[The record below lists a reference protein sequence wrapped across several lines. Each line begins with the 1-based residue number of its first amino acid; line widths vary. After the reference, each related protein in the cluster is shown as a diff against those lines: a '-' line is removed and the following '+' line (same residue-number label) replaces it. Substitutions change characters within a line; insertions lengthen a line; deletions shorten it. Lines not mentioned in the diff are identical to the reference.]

1 MPRRTRIRD
10 QRQPKKNI
18 QRRWI
23 YIGLITLAAII
34 IAGLLIYPNLNK
46 QNPDTTSVAPALN
59 FTPVPNANGL
69 SMGKADAP
77 VKVEEYSDFQCPYC
91 KQFFTD
97 IEPIVIPK
105 YVATGKV
112 LFTYNP
118 FSFIGPESKLAAEA
132 AFCAADQ
139 NKFWEMH
146 YQIFNAQGTEN
157 SGIFTKT
164 SLNRLGSA
172 IGLDLPK
179 FRDCLDTG
187 KYTQKVEDANTT
199 AMGLKVEST
208 PSFFVNG
215 KGPLMM
221 NQVVAEIDKAL
232 AGQ

>member
-1 MPRRTRIRD
+1 MPRRAHIRD
-10 QRQPKKNI
+10 QRQPNKNT

-23 YIGLITLAAII
+23 YIGLIALAAIVVVVLVI
-34 IAGLLIYPNLNK
+34 LQNANATPTATIA
-46 QNPDTTSVAPALN
+46 

-91 KQFFTD
+91 KQYFTD

-105 YVATGKV
+105 YIATGKV
-112 LFTYNP
+112 FFTYNP

-139 NKFWEMH
+139 NKFWQMH
-146 YQIFNAQGTEN
+146 YQIFTAQGVEN
-157 SGIFTKT
+157 SGIYTKT
-164 SLNRLGSA
+164 KLNQLGSE

-179 FRDCLDTG
+179 FRDCLDNG
-187 KYTQKVEDANTT
+187 KYTQRVEDANTA
-199 AMGLKVEST
+199 AMGKKVEST

-221 NQVVAEIDKAL
+221 NQVIAEIDKAL

>member
-1 MPRRTRIRD
+1 MARRTHVRD
-10 QRQPKKNI
+10 QRQPNKRLN
-18 QRRWI
+18 RRWI
-23 YIGLITLAAII
+23 SIGLITLGALVIV
-34 IAGLLIYPNLNK
+34 GLLIYLNLNN
-46 QNPDTTSVAPALN
+46 QPAAVTVQ
-59 FTPVPNANGL
+59 FTPAPNANGL

-91 KQFFTD
+91 KQYFTD
-97 IEPIVIPK
+97 IEPGVIQK

-112 LFTYNP
+112 FFTYNP

-164 SLNRLGSA
+164 SLNRLASQV
-172 IGLDLPK
+172 GLDLPK
-179 FRDCLDTG
+179 LRDCLDTG
-187 KYTQKVEDANTT
+187 KYTQKVEDENQA
-199 AMGLKVEST
+199 AMNRKVEST

-215 KGPLMM
+215 KGPIMM
-221 NQVVAEIDKAL
+221 TDVVAEIDKAL

>member
-1 MPRRTRIRD
+1 MARRTHVKD
-10 QRQPKKNI
+10 QRQPKQNPN
-18 QRRWI
+18 RRWI
-23 YIGLITLAAII
+23 LIGLITLAALI
-34 IAGLLIYPNLNK
+34 IAGLLILPNLIN
-46 QNPDTTSVAPALN
+46 QPAAVTVQ

-77 VKVEEYSDFQCPYC
+77 VKLEEYSDFQCPYC
-91 KQFFTD
+91 KQYFTD
-97 IEPIVIPK
+97 IEPTVIEK
-105 YVATGKV
+105 YVSTGKV

-146 YQIFNAQGTEN
+146 YQIFNAQGAEN

-164 SLNRLGSA
+164 SLNRLASQV
-172 IGLDLPK
+172 GLDMPK
-179 FRDCLDTG
+179 LRDCLDSGT
-187 KYTQKVEDANTT
+187 YTQRVEDANQT
-199 AMGLKVEST
+199 AMGRKVEST

-215 KGPLMM
+215 KGPFMM
-221 NQVVAEIDKAL
+221 NEVVAEIDKAL